1 MVLSPNDLT
10 SDLHRRT
17 SSQAYSKRL
26 VCTTASSA
34 SSTARACC
42 AGAAAPADALSA
54 IACSFATSTGES
66 VLEDSSADVADSL
79 KSGGY
84 SSFADNALYRDDL
97 TPAQVERVR
106 GRGKWRERGRGR
118 GRKEG
123 REREHG
129 MKV

>member
-1 MVLSPNDLT
+1 M
-10 SDLHRRT
+10 
-17 SSQAYSKRL
+17 
-26 VCTTASSA
+26 
-34 SSTARACC
+34 
-42 AGAAAPADALSA
+42 SA

-106 GRGKWRERGRGR
+106 GRGKWRER
-118 GRKEG
+118 E
-123 REREHG
+123 REREREEGRKRERTRDESLTYGTHSPEFHDAQVPRRRFDVVAVLAG
-129 MKV
+129 NSSV